1 VSAKFT
7 FVFIKLFAMS
17 YVPLHQTCIV
27 SYVPL
32 LLYNLYKS
40 YYERVAWIY
49 MLTTA
54 NNLTNLF
61 CRGNSKVH
69 YEYGAREGTKK
80 QYDAFLI

>member
-1 VSAKFT
+1 MKE
-7 FVFIKLFAMS
+7 I
-17 YVPLHQTCIV
+17 
-27 SYVPL
+27 
-32 LLYNLYKS
+32 
-40 YYERVAWIY
+40 VAWIY